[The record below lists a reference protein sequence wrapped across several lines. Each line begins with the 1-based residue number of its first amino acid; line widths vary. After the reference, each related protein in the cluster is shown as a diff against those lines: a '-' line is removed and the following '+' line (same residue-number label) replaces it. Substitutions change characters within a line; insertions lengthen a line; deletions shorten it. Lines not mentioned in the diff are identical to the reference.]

1 MSEFKKVSVVPHV
14 KYTEGLKNKLEKD
27 KSYADPAK
35 RRLALCQGDPYRVA
49 LLLTNDVKF
58 ISDQLF
64 GLWFKF
70 IGLLTINPKF
80 VAEFL
85 RIIYEEKMREY
96 WGEHIYRTIVET
108 KDFAMPSE
116 ENVGEIHRQI
126 AQQKRL
132 SLADEKQK
140 TPSQIGSHA
149 HMLDSFRIVELGGHA
164 GLTSGP
170 AGKAMLEEIEKS
182 GFGN

>member
-1 MSEFKKVSVVPHV
+1 MS
-14 KYTEGLKNKLEKD
+14 
-27 KSYADPAK
+27 
-35 RRLALCQGDPYRVA
+35 
-49 LLLTNDVKF
+49 LLLTNDIKLV
-58 ISDQLF
+58 SDQLF
-64 GLWFKF
+64 NLWFKF

-126 AQQKRL
+126 AQQRRL
-132 SLADEKQK
+132 SLNEEKTK
-140 TPSQIGSHA
+140 SPSHLANNS
-149 HMLDSFRIVELGGHA
+149 HMLDSFKIVELGGHA